1 MRIAR
6 SILFAI
12 LAFSATAASAQAID
26 CVKLDS
32 RLDSV
37 ICADAEMRDYQS
49 RIAAAFGKAS
59 AVWDGAIASYVR
71 LEQQEWL
78 LSFRTIETMEAAI
91 DDDCL
96 LTDRGCISEQMRR
109 RVETMESGAYIHSGV
124 YRAANGMKLL
134 LHPGLATSYRVRVFD
149 PARLAKADLLTL
161 EATQSANW
169 DGPLTMIS
177 TMGDANGR
185 PLPTGDGCTLRLTPR
200 PMSIDISQTGA
211 CKGISY
217 EGNYSRLLGET
228 LRKYDLELH

>member
-1 MRIAR
+1 MRLAR

-12 LAFSATAASAQAID
+12 FAFSANAASAQAID
-26 CVKLDS
+26 CVKVAN
-32 RLDSV
+32 RLDRV
-37 ICADAEMRDYQS
+37 ICADTEMRDFQG

-59 AVWDGAIASYVR
+59 TVWNGAIASYVR

-96 LTDRGCISEQMRR
+96 LSDRGCISELMHR
-109 RVETMESGAYIHSGV
+109 RVDHMESSAYIHSGV

-134 LHPGLATSYRVRVFD
+134 LHPGAATSYRVRVFD
-149 PARLAKADLLTL
+149 PARLAAADLLTL
-161 EATQSANW
+161 EAQQSATW
-169 DGPLTMIS
+169 DGPLAMVS
-177 TMGDANGR
+177 TMGDANGL
-185 PLPTGDGCTLRLTPR
+185 PLPAGDGCVLRLTPQ

-211 CKGISY
+211 CKGVRY
-217 EGNYSRLLGET
+217 EGSYSRLLGET